1 MKNTFYFLLI
11 ITMMS
16 SFKLVGQVQGTL
28 NHYEDFESE
37 FVESR
42 NVDVWL
48 PDGYDDS
55 EGKNFS
61 VIYMQDGQ
69 NLFNPETSY
78 SGEEW
83 GVDEAITKLVK
94 ERKIPGVIVV
104 GIWNTPK
111 RYQEYMPEKPF
122 NKLSR
127 RTKGKLMKK
136 FGGMPLSDEYL
147 KFMVEELKP
156 FIDSVYRTN
165 SGRENT
171 YLMGSSMGG
180 LISIYALCEYPQ
192 IFRGAGCLSTHWIGN
207 HEVEPHEVS
216 DAFVTYLIESL
227 PDAGG
232 HLLYFDYGT
241 ATLDSLYQP
250 HQHKIDKVMMDKD
263 YRIGLDW
270 MTKKY
275 DGHEHNEIYWRK
287 RLDVPLMFLLGD

>member
-1 MKNTFYFLLI
+1 MKKAIYFC
-11 ITMMS
+11 
-16 SFKLVGQVQGTL
+16 LVLALFTNIEIHGQTVGTIVHFE
-28 NHYEDFESE
+28 NFESE
-37 FVESR
+37 FVDSR

-48 PDGYDDS
+48 PKGYN
-55 EGKNFS
+55 ENGGKQFP

-83 GVDEAITKLVK
+83 GVDEAITKLIND
-94 ERKIPGVIVV
+94 RKIPEVIVV

-111 RYQEYMPEKPF
+111 RYPEYMPEKPF

-136 FGGMPLSDEYL
+136 IGGMPVSDEYL

-156 FIDSVYRTN
+156 FIDSLYRTN

-192 IFRGAGCLSTHWIGN
+192 IFRGAGCLSTHWIGDP
-207 HEVEPHEVS
+207 EVEPHEVS
-216 DAFVTYLIESL
+216 DAFVSYLSENL

-241 ATLDSLYQP
+241 ATLDSLYEP
-250 HQHKIDKVMMDKD
+250 HQLKIDKILFDKGYKVD
-263 YRIGLDW
+263 KDW

-275 DGHEHNEIYWRK
+275 KGHEHNEIYWRE
-287 RLDVPLMFLLGD
+287 RLKVPLMFLLGD

>member
-1 MKNTFYFLLI
+1 MI
-11 ITMMS
+11 
-16 SFKLVGQVQGTL
+16 SFKLIGQVQGTL
-28 NHYEDFESE
+28 NHYENFQSE
-37 FVESR
+37 FVDGR
-42 NVDVWL
+42 NVDIWL
-48 PDGYDDS
+48 PNGYS
-55 EGKNFS
+55 ETGGKQFP

-69 NLFNPETSY
+69 NLFNPKTSY

-83 GVDEAITKLVK
+83 GVDEAVTKLVK
-94 ERKIPGVIVV
+94 EQKIPEVIVV

-127 RTKGKLMKK
+127 RTKGSLKKK
-136 FGGMPLSDEYL
+136 FGGIPVSDEYL

-165 SGRENT
+165 PDRENT

-192 IFRGAGCLSTHWIGN
+192 IFRGAGCLSTHWVGDP
-207 HEVEPHEVS
+207 EVKPHEVS
-216 DAFVTYLIESL
+216 DAFVTYLNENL

-232 HLLYFDYGT
+232 HILYFDYGT

-250 HQHKIDKVMMDKD
+250 HQHKIDKVIMDKS
-263 YRIGLDW
+263 YRVGMDW

-287 RLDVPLMFLLGD
+287 RLDVPLIFLLGD

>member
-11 ITMMS
+11 ITMMIS
-16 SFKLVGQVQGTL
+16 VKLVGQVQGTL
-28 NHYEDFESE
+28 KHYENFESE
-37 FVESR
+37 FVDSR

-48 PDGYDDS
+48 PNGYS
-55 EGKNFS
+55 ESAGKQFP

-69 NLFNPETSY
+69 NLFNPETSN

-94 ERKIPGVIVV
+94 EQKIPEVIVV
-104 GIWNTPK
+104 GVWNTPK

-136 FGGMPLSDEYL
+136 FGGRPVSDEYL

-171 YLMGSSMGG
+171 YLMGSGMGG

-192 IFRGAGCLSTHWIGN
+192 LFKGAGCLSTHWIDN
-207 HEVEPHEVS
+207 PEVEPHEVS
-216 DAFVTYLIESL
+216 DGFVTYFNENL

-241 ATLDSLYQP
+241 ATVDSLYEP
-250 HQHKIDKVMMDKD
+250 HQLKIDKVLIDKG
-263 YRIGLDW
+263 YRVDKDW

-275 DGHEHNEIYWRK
+275 KGHEHNEIYWRE
-287 RLDVPLMFLLGD
+287 RLKVPLMFLLE